1 MNNLKNNEP
10 KKIVSNVDE
19 ENQTPNKSYDVPE
32 KFLNKETG
40 ELRDEELL
48 KSYLELEKKFSNSSK
63 KNKDEE
69 KNVLE
74 LALETDGPA
83 SDYNIVLHHKLLEVD
98 SNLNKRLKEAGFT
111 NAQAQLVYDLGAEIV
126 MPAIESIYEQFRAYR
141 ELEKLEKYF
150 GGEERF
156 DEISRQILM
165 WAEKNV
171 PEEIYQSLNSSYYGV
186 IALYNMMTSNNE
198 PSMVNMNGEN
208 EDVLTEKKLRTMMC
222 DPRYWRD
229 GDKDF
234 IKKVDDGFK
243 NLYDR

>member
-1 MNNLKNNEP
+1 MNNLKNDEFEKTDVNDM
-10 KKIVSNVDE
+10 KSKVSSRP
-19 ENQTPNKSYDVPE
+19 ENIPE
-32 KFLNKETG
+32 KFWDNETQS
-40 ELRDEELL
+40 LRTDDLL
-48 KSYLELEKKFSNSSK
+48 KSYLELEKKFSSSK
-63 KNKDEE
+63 GGD

-74 LALETDGPA
+74 LALETEGPA
-83 SDYNIVLHHKLLEVD
+83 QDYNIVLHHKLMEVD
-98 SNLNKRLKEAGFT
+98 ENVNKRLKSAGFT
-111 NAQAQLVYDLGAEIV
+111 NSQAQLVYDLAAEYI
-126 MPAIESIYEQFRAYR
+126 MPTIENIIEQFRSYR

-171 PEEIYQSLNSSYYGV
+171 PEEIYDSLNSSYYGV

-198 PSMVNMNGEN
+198 PSMINMKGEGD
-208 EDVLTEKKLRTMMC
+208 EVLNEKKLRSMMN

>member
-1 MNNLKNNEP
+1 MNNLKNNDS
-10 KKIVSNVDE
+10 KKNVSNIDVE
-19 ENQTPNKSYDVPE
+19 SPNLDRPSNVPE
-32 KFLNKETG
+32 KFWDKKSGN
-40 ELRDEELL
+40 LRDEELL
-48 KSYLELEKKFSNSSK
+48 KSYLELEKKFSNNSK
-63 KNKDEE
+63 KNSDEE

-74 LALETDGPA
+74 LALETEGPA

-98 SNLNKRLKEAGFT
+98 TNLNKRLKEAGFT

-126 MPAIESIYEQFRAYR
+126 MPVIENIYEQFRAYR
-141 ELEKLEKYF
+141 ELDKLEKYF

-208 EDVLTEKKLRTMMC
+208 EGILTEKKLRSMMN

>member
-1 MNNLKNNEP
+1 MNNFKNDECEKLDLKNTVKSN
-10 KKIVSNVDE
+10 KKCRP
-19 ENQTPNKSYDVPE
+19 ENVPE
-32 KFLNKETG
+32 KFWNNETQS
-40 ELRDEELL
+40 LRTDELL
-48 KSYLELEKKFSNSSK
+48 KSYLELEKRFSSPK
-63 KNKDEE
+63 GGD

-74 LALETDGPA
+74 LALETEGPA
-83 SDYNIVLHHKLLEVD
+83 EEYNIVLHHKLMEVD
-98 SNLNKRLKEAGFT
+98 ENVNKRLRAAGFS
-111 NAQAQLVYDLGAEIV
+111 NSQAQLVYDLAAEYI
-126 MPAIESIYEQFRAYR
+126 MPTIEDIIEQFRSYR

-171 PEEIYQSLNSSYYGV
+171 PEEIYNSLNSSYYGV

-198 PSMVNMNGEN
+198 PSMVNMKGESA
-208 EDVLTEKKLRTMMC
+208 EVLSEKKLRSMMS

-234 IKKVDDGFK
+234 IKRVDEGFK

>member
-1 MNNLKNNEP
+1 MNNFKNDKCE
-10 KKIVSNVDE
+10 KLDLENVE
-19 ENQTPNKSYDVPE
+19 SKVNVKPENVPE
-32 KFLNKETG
+32 KFWNNETQS
-40 ELRDEELL
+40 LRADELL
-48 KSYLELEKKFSNSSK
+48 KSYLELEKRFSSPKSG
-63 KNKDEE
+63 D

-74 LALETDGPA
+74 LALETEGPA
-83 SDYNIVLHHKLLEVD
+83 EEYNIVLHHKLMEVD
-98 SNLNKRLKEAGFT
+98 ENVNKRLREAGFS
-111 NAQAQLVYDLGAEIV
+111 NSQAQLVYDLAAEYI
-126 MPAIESIYEQFRAYR
+126 MPTIEDIIEQFRSYR

-171 PEEIYQSLNSSYYGV
+171 PEEIYNSLNSSYYGV

-198 PSMVNMNGEN
+198 PSMVNMKGESA
-208 EDVLTEKKLRTMMC
+208 EVLSEKKLRSMMS

-234 IKKVDDGFK
+234 IKKVDEGFK

>member
-1 MNNLKNNEP
+1 MNNLKNDEFEKTDVNDLES
-10 KKIVSNVDE
+10 KVSVRP
-19 ENQTPNKSYDVPE
+19 ENVPE
-32 KFLNKETG
+32 KFWNNETQS
-40 ELRDEELL
+40 LRTDDLL
-48 KSYLELEKKFSNSSK
+48 KSYLELEKKLSSSK
-63 KNKDEE
+63 SED

-74 LALETDGPA
+74 LALETEGPA
-83 SDYNIVLHHKLLEVD
+83 EDYNIIIHHKLMEVD
-98 SNLNKRLKEAGFT
+98 KNVNKRLRAAGFT
-111 NAQAQLVYDLGAEIV
+111 NSQAQLVYDLAAEYI
-126 MPAIESIYEQFRAYR
+126 MPTIEDIIEQFRSYR

-156 DEISRQILM
+156 DEISRQLLM

-171 PEEIYQSLNSSYYGV
+171 PEEIYNSLNSSYYGV
-186 IALYNMMTSNNE
+186 IALYNMMISNNE
-198 PSMVNMNGEN
+198 PSMINMKGEC
-208 EDVLTEKKLRTMMC
+208 EEVLTEKKLKSMMN

>member
-1 MNNLKNNEP
+1 
-10 KKIVSNVDE
+10 
-19 ENQTPNKSYDVPE
+19 
-32 KFLNKETG
+32 
-40 ELRDEELL
+40 
-48 KSYLELEKKFSNSSK
+48 
-63 KNKDEE
+63 
-69 KNVLE
+69 
-74 LALETDGPA
+74 
-83 SDYNIVLHHKLLEVD
+83 
-98 SNLNKRLKEAGFT
+98 
-111 NAQAQLVYDLGAEIV
+111 

-186 IALYNMMTSNNE
+186 IALYNMITSNNE

-243 NLYDR
+243 NFYDI

>member
-1 MNNLKNNEP
+1 MNNFKNDECEKLDLKNTVESN
-10 KKIVSNVDE
+10 KKCRP
-19 ENQTPNKSYDVPE
+19 ENVPE
-32 KFLNKETG
+32 KFWNNETQS
-40 ELRDEELL
+40 LRTDELL
-48 KSYLELEKKFSNSSK
+48 KSYLELEKRFSSPK
-63 KNKDEE
+63 GGD

-74 LALETDGPA
+74 LALETEGPA
-83 SDYNIVLHHKLLEVD
+83 EEYNIVLHHKLMEVD
-98 SNLNKRLKEAGFT
+98 ENVNKRLRAAGFS
-111 NAQAQLVYDLGAEIV
+111 NSQAQLVYDLAAEYI
-126 MPAIESIYEQFRAYR
+126 MPTIEDIIEQFRSYR

-171 PEEIYQSLNSSYYGV
+171 PEEIYNSLNSSYYGV

-198 PSMVNMNGEN
+198 PSMVNMKGESA
-208 EDVLTEKKLRTMMC
+208 EVLSEKKLRSMMS

-234 IKKVDDGFK
+234 IKRVDEGFK

>member
-1 MNNLKNNEP
+1 MDNLKNNEL
-10 KKIVSNVDE
+10 KKIVPDNGIKSEVANKPSN
-19 ENQTPNKSYDVPE
+19 VPE
-32 KFLNKETG
+32 KFWNSETG
-40 ELRDEELL
+40 SLRDEELL
-48 KSYLELEKKFSNSSK
+48 KSYLELEKKFSSCSK
-63 KNKDEE
+63 KKGDD
-69 KNVLE
+69 KNILE
-74 LALETDGPA
+74 LALETEGPA
-83 SDYNIVLHHKLLEVD
+83 SDYNIVLHHKLLDIDE
-98 SNLNKRLKEAGFT
+98 NLNKRLKNAGFT

-126 MPAIESIYEQFRAYR
+126 MPLIENIVEQFRAYR

-171 PEEIYQSLNSSYYGV
+171 PEEIYESLNSSYYGV

-198 PSMVNMNGEN
+198 PSMVNMNGEG
-208 EDVLTEKKLRTMMC
+208 ESVLSEKKLRSMMS

-234 IKKVDDGFK
+234 IKKVDEGFK

>member
-1 MNNLKNNEP
+1 MNNLKN
-10 KKIVSNVDE
+10 DE
-19 ENQTPNKSYDVPE
+19 FEKTDVNDMKSKESGRPENIPE
-32 KFLNKETG
+32 KFWDDETQS
-40 ELRDEELL
+40 LRTDDLL
-48 KSYLELEKKFSNSSK
+48 KSYLELEKKFSYSK
-63 KNKDEE
+63 RGGD

-74 LALETDGPA
+74 LALETEGPA
-83 SDYNIVLHHKLLEVD
+83 QDYNIVLHHKLMEVD
-98 SNLNKRLKEAGFT
+98 ENVNKRLRVAGFS
-111 NAQAQLVYDLGAEIV
+111 NSQAQLVYDLAAEYI
-126 MPAIESIYEQFRAYR
+126 MPAIENIIEQFRSYR

-171 PEEIYQSLNSSYYGV
+171 PEEIYNSLNSSYYGV

-198 PSMVNMNGEN
+198 PSMINMKGEG
-208 EDVLTEKKLRTMMC
+208 EEVLNEKKLRSMMN